1 MNELLIVEVWELFR
15 EYADKKQLS
24 VIAEKYI
31 DILGEN
37 GVSEQNLETALGH
50 DDDLDDA
57 IKAALDIDETND
69 DDYDYD
75 E

>member
-1 MNELLIVEVWELFR
+1 MNELLIVEIWDLFR

-24 VIAEKYI
+24 VISEKYL
-31 DILGEN
+31 DILSEN
-37 GVSEQNLETALGH
+37 GVSEQHLENALGH
-50 DDDLDDA
+50 DDDLDEA
-57 IKAALDIDETND
+57 IKTLLDIDDT